1 MISTVDPVVKQLCL
15 ASEASSLLILEEWI
29 NNLCEAFNISEELY
43 GNILISVTESV
54 NNAIIH
60 GNLNQVDKTT
70 IVEYKI
76 NESELTFTVLDQ
88 GLGFDFNN
96 VNDPTEPQ
104 NIEQPNGR
112 GIFLMTH
119 LADKVE
125 YSIPGNRV
133 EITFNL

>member
-1 MISTVDPVVKQLCL
+1 MINTVDPVIKQLCL
-15 ASEASSLLILEEWI
+15 ASEAPSLLVLEEWI
-29 NNLCEAFNISEELY
+29 NNLCEAFNIGEELY

-60 GNLNQVDKTT
+60 GNNNEVDKTT
-70 IVEYKI
+70 IVEYDI
-76 NESELTFTVLDQ
+76 SESELSITVSDC
-88 GLGFDFNN
+88 GIGFDFKNIK
-96 VNDPTEPQ
+96 DPTEPE

-125 YSIPGNRV
+125 YTEPGNKV

>member
-1 MISTVDPVVKQLCL
+1 MISTVDPVIKQLCL
-15 ASEASSLLILEEWI
+15 ASEAPSLLVLEEWI

-60 GNLNQVDKTT
+60 GNLNQIDETT
-70 IVEYKI
+70 IVEYNI
-76 NESELTFTVLDQ
+76 SESELSFTVTDQ
-88 GLGFDFNN
+88 GKGFDFKN
-96 VNDPTEPQ
+96 VKDPTEPQ

-125 YSIPGNRV
+125 YSDPGNKV